1 MNTYTMM
8 RIYMG
13 KCILALVAG
22 VFACGLVSATPGDTK
37 SYQIR
42 CAATDIVDGHHTLWL
57 RTGAGKK
64 PVKVQ
69 LNTRVF
75 SEPVKYKG
83 ASVAQFYADK
93 KTAMSKDPAKPIAVV
108 KLSAKSSLIVF
119 WPGKDDSGYA
129 ASLIPQSHFPYGSF
143 RVMNL
148 SGDKVRV
155 DMGEKK
161 RVILPA
167 RGATYRF
174 AGGNNAVPVSIIMRE
189 EETGKARYTRRSKWS
204 IAPTQRELVLLVTN
218 PQNGL
223 VRARHLMDSKV
234 EDE

>member
-1 MNTYTMM
+1 MS
-8 RIYMG
+8 

-22 VFACGLVSATPGDTK
+22 VFVCGLVCAAPSDTK

-57 RTGAGKK
+57 RMGAGKK

-75 SEPVKYKG
+75 SEPVNYKG
-83 ASVAQFYADK
+83 ELAAQFYAEK
-93 KTAMSKDPAKPIAVV
+93 KTAMLEEPGNPIAVV

-119 WPGKDDSGYA
+119 RPGKYDSVYA
-129 ASLIPQSHFPYGSF
+129 TSLICESHFPYGSF

-148 SGDKVRV
+148 SGDKVFV
-155 DMGEKK
+155 DMGDKK
-161 RVILPA
+161 GLILPEKA
-167 RGATYRF
+167 ATYRF
-174 AGGNNAVPVSIIMRE
+174 DKGNNAVPVSIIMRE
-189 EETGKARYTRRSKWS
+189 QETGKARYIRRSKWS
-204 IAPTQRELVLLVTN
+204 IAPTQRELILLVTN
-218 PQNGL
+218 PQSGL

-234 EDE
+234 GGE